1 MSRTWLNVGFE
12 IDPNTNSVSFSDRAK
27 QLTLETGEYVLN
39 PDEAIFN
46 KKTGEVIEYP
56 SVVVTEKEY
65 KDRKRKEYFRKK
77 LKNKEYAKY
86 GTFLFLVFS
95 RVEELFPNLNNKTI
109 SMLIMLS
116 SFLDYDNVLRK
127 TNNELM
133 YRKDLAKVLDTSES
147 TIVRFVRSLK
157 AENLLVINKDNTMQ
171 INSKRIYRGHIKG
184 KINNANYYTTRIYI
198 NSCRE
203 LYYSCN
209 KSDRAKLSYIYRL
222 LPWISLE
229 HNILCWNPDET
240 NIDDL
245 KLMSLGDYAEEIGFG
260 RENSTKLSK
269 ELFSFKLYGKPVIL
283 LVYSGDIKRAS
294 VLVNP
299 SLLYS
304 GHDVGYMRKFFDA
317 QAEKADENKVDN

>member
-1 MSRTWLNVGFE
+1 MSRAWQNVGYE
-12 IDPNTNSVSFSDRAK
+12 TDPNTNSISFGDKAR
-27 QLTLETGEYVLN
+27 QLTLETGQYVLS
-39 PDEAIFN
+39 PDEAIIN
-46 KKTGEVIEYP
+46 KKTGELTEYP
-56 SVVVTEKEY
+56 TVVITETEY
-65 KDRKRKEYFRKK
+65 KDRKRKEYFKKK

-86 GTFLFLVFS
+86 GPFLFLVFS
-95 RVEELFPNLNNKTI
+95 RVEELFPDLNNKAI

-127 TNNELM
+127 ANNELM
-133 YRKDLAKVLDTSES
+133 YRKDLAKILDTSES
-147 TIVRFVRSLK
+147 TVVRFVRSLK
-157 AENLLVINKDNTMQ
+157 AENILIINKDSTMQ
-171 INSKRIYRGHIKG
+171 INSKRIYRGHLKG
-184 KINNANYYTTRIYI
+184 NINNANYYTTRIYI

-222 LPWISLE
+222 LPWINLE
-229 HNILCWNPDET
+229 HNILCWNPNET
-240 NIDDL
+240 NIDNL
-245 KLMSLGDYAEEIGFG
+245 SLMSLGDYAEEIGFG

-304 GHDVGYMRKFFDA
+304 GHDVGYMRKLFDT
-317 QAEKADENKVDN
+317 QVEKADESKTNK